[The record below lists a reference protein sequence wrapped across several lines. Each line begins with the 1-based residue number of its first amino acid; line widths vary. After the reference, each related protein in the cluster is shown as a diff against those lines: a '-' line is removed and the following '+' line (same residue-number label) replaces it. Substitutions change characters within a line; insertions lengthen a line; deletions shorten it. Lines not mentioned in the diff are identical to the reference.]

1 MKVPTGIAVHTKSQE
16 LELQYDDGVVA
27 RLPFEFLR
35 VYSPS
40 AEVKGHAPGQEI
52 LQVGKKGVEV
62 TMVEP
67 MGNYALK
74 IFPTGMIPDS
84 SAGTTW
90 KSLLKIRKASG
101 PNT

>member
-40 AEVKGHAPGQEI
+40 AEVKGRRFSRLVRRE
-52 LQVGKKGVEV
+52 
-62 TMVEP
+62 
-67 MGNYALK
+67 
-74 IFPTGMIPDS
+74 
-84 SAGTTW
+84 W
-90 KSLLKIRKASG
+90 K
-101 PNT
+101 